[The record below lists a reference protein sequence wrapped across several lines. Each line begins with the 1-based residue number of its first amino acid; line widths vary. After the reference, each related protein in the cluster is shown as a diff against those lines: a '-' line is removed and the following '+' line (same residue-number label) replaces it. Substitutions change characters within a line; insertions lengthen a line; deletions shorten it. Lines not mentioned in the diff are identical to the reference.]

1 MRDETIVVTTSRGAT
16 VLHFNEIDWIEAAGN
31 YTQLWVGT
39 RSYFLRESLQ
49 LLERRVEKNG
59 FVRAHRRALVRLDG
73 VRELARTRAGGS
85 VAVLESGVRVPIS
98 RRRSASFNAALRKQ
112 STLQN

>member
-1 MRDETIVVTTSRGAT
+1 
-16 VLHFNEIDWIEAAGN
+16 VLHLNEIDWIEAAGN

-49 LLERRVEKNG
+49 LLEERAQKHG
-59 FVRAHRRALVRLDG
+59 FIRAHRRALVRLDG
-73 VRELARTRAGGS
+73 VRELARTRAGAS

-98 RRRSASFNAALRKQ
+98 RRRSASFIAALRQK
-112 STLQN
+112 